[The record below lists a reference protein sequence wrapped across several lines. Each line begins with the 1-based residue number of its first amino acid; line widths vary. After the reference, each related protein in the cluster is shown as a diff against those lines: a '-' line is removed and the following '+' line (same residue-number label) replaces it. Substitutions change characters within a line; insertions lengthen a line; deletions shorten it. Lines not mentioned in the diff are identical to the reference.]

1 MCNLMTDITTDI
13 KDGLNLALNEASI
26 IGLDFDEGQQ
36 TVYVTFYPIAIQ
48 QDGTIPNDNR
58 FLFAFKNVGRLASSL
73 TLDKDTTAIKFDPDQ
88 LADKMSEYKNEQ
100 LYGWEF
106 IDNGDV
112 IFKDWKDNKSFD
124 LIINSDFDKQH
135 TIDLFQED
143 KYSKKTIDV
152 RIWFD
157 SIEIF
162 DSNLK
167 PFDIQTFID
176 NGKRGWDKL
185 YESGWKTTEAELNE
199 KLNLA
204 SDKKG
209 YT

>member
-1 MCNLMTDITTDI
+1 MTDITTDI

-199 KLNLA
+199 KLKL
-204 SDKKG
+204 SE
-209 YT
+209 

>member
-1 MCNLMTDITTDI
+1 MCNLMTNITQDI
-13 KDGLNLALNEASI
+13 KDGLNYALNEASI
-26 IGLDFDEGQQ
+26 IGLDFDEERKN
-36 TVYVTFYPIAIQ
+36 VYVTFYPIAIQ
-48 QDGTIPNDNR
+48 HDGKIPNDNR
-58 FLFAFKNVGRLASSL
+58 FLIAFRNVGRLASSL
-73 TLDKDTTAIKFDPDQ
+73 TLDKDSPAIKFDPNQ

-106 IDNGDV
+106 IDNGET
-112 IFKDWKDNKSFD
+112 IFNDWKDNKSFD
-124 LIINSDFDKQH
+124 LVINNNFDKQH

-152 RIWFD
+152 RIWFENF
-157 SIEIF
+157 EIF

-167 PFDIQTFID
+167 PFDVQTFID

-199 KLNLA
+199 KLKI
-204 SDKKG
+204 SE
-209 YT
+209 

>member
-100 LYGWEF
+100 LYGWEI

-199 KLNLA
+199 KLKL
-204 SDKKG
+204 SE
-209 YT
+209 